1 MQRQHVAVNHPQYFI
16 PPYEWWNDTVASWC
30 NDLDLKLFCF
40 TPGIRTNADYTYP
53 EMGNAYKSS
62 LDIMSSLQNQL
73 SEDPNAFNGAVIL
86 IHAGT
91 DTRRKDKLY
100 DKLDEMISCLHSK
113 GYTFKS
119 VDELLK

>member
-1 MQRQHVAVNHPQYFI
+1 M
-16 PPYEWWNDTVASWC
+16 
-30 NDLDLKLFCF
+30 KLFCF

-62 LDIMSSLQNQL
+62 EWILQSLKAHLEKN
-73 SEDPNAFNGAVIL
+73 ENAFNGAVIL

-100 DKLDEMISCLHSK
+100 DKLDEMISWLK
-113 GYTFKS
+113 ANGYSFRRI
-119 VDELLK
+119 DELLQ